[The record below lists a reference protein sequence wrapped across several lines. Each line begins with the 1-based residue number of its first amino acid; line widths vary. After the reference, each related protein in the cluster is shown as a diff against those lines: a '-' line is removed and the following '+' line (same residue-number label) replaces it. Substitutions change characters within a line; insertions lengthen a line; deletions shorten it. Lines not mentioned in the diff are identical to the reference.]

1 MDLPVRIPFTD
12 QTMDLYATGF
22 NAWNQLTFDT
32 SPVDEEPDDLFA
44 FTKVLAAKSFGRIAS
59 QLSYTVGRSFVL

>member
-1 MDLPVRIPFTD
+1 MDIPVRIPSTD

-32 SPVDEEPDDLFA
+32 SPVDEEPDDVFA
-44 FTKVLAAKSFGRIAS
+44 FTKVLAAESVGRIAS